1 VKSYNRDIF
10 ISLRGV
16 RQLNN
21 EKQKVRKMIKTSL
34 EQLSEEKRVEYTQQ
48 ISAQLF
54 DLVEWKQAKVIGITI
69 AIPPEIPTLHM
80 VEQAWREGKEVVIPK
95 CHPKNKT
102 MQFKKI
108 TSFEQLESVYSG
120 LLEPVESTVE
130 IAADRIDLL
139 IVPGLA
145 FTKEGY
151 RLGFG
156 GGYYDRFLST
166 YNGSTI
172 ALAYEYQLVEE
183 LPVELHDIPVQQI
196 VTNNKVLRTYA
207 H

>member
-1 VKSYNRDIF
+1 MGVNL
-10 ISLRGV
+10 ISSRGV
-16 RQLNN
+16 KQLND
-21 EKQKVRKMIKTSL
+21 EKQKVRKTIKTSL
-34 EQLSEEKRVEYTQQ
+34 EQLSEEKRVEYTNQ

-54 DLVEWKQAKVIGITI
+54 ELIEWKQAKVIGITI

-80 VEQAWREGKEVVIPK
+80 IEQAWREGKEVVVPK
-95 CHPKNKT
+95 CNPENKT

-108 TSFEQLESVYSG
+108 TTFEQLESVYSG
-120 LLEPVESTVE
+120 LLEPVESTLE
-130 IAADRIDLL
+130 INADEIDLL

-156 GGYYDRFLST
+156 GGYYDRFLSK
-166 YNGSTI
+166 YNGPTI
-172 ALAYEYQLVEE
+172 ALAYECQLIDE
-183 LPVELHDIPVQQI
+183 LPIELHDIPVQLV
-196 VTNNKVLRTYA
+196 VTNHKVFRTYA